1 MINIQKSASNT
12 FTLSFLC
19 MIMFLAILGG
29 CSKQK
34 TRENMDAKELSENA
48 VELSKKKK
56 YENAIAFLEELVRRF
71 PDHANLASHKILL
84 AEMYFKNKQYA
95 ASQEVFEHYNQF
107 YPSDKQAEYS
117 KYKSL
122 LSMHYQT
129 LSHDCDQSAT
139 EETIRLCD
147 EYLNNPIYK
156 DYRKDAL
163 DIKRTCQNKL
173 IDKEVYV
180 FNFYTKH
187 ENYDA
192 AHKRLAHLKEKYLNN
207 NPSLEARLLY
217 LECKLAQR
225 EKKKDRLKENLNIL
239 FKKYPESQF
248 TQMAHAMTSPLPF
261 IAF

>member
-1 MINIQKSASNT
+1 MVI
-12 FTLSFLC
+12 L
-19 MIMFLAILGG
+19 LALVSG

-34 TRENMDAKELSENA
+34 TRENMNAKELTA
-48 VELSKKKK
+48 HAIELNKKKK
-56 YENAIAFLEELVRRF
+56 YEDAIAYLEELVRRF

-84 AEMYFKNKQYA
+84 AEMYFKNKQYG

-129 LSHDCDQSAT
+129 LSHDCDQTAT

-147 EYLNNPIYK
+147 EYLNNSTYNQ
-156 DYRKDAL
+156 YRKDVQDL
-163 DIKRTCQNKL
+163 KRTCQNKL

-192 AHKRLAHLKEKYLNN
+192 AHKRLAYLKEKYLGT
-207 NPSLEARLLY
+207 NPGLEARLLY

-225 EKKKDRLKENLNIL
+225 EKKKDRVKENLDIL

-248 TQMAHAMTSPLPF
+248 TQMAHAMTSPTPF
-261 IAF
+261 VAF